1 MNTILPATPADLD
14 TLVHMSRK
22 IFHDSFDHLN
32 TPENMQ
38 EYMDRAF
45 NPQQLLSELNNPL
58 SEFYFIRADDVI
70 AGFIKLNRGPA
81 QSDIY
86 DDTSLEIERI
96 YVDKQFQGHGL
107 GAKLIAKAKERAL
120 ALQLHAIWLGV
131 WEKNPDAIR
140 FYERHGFVRFGSHPF
155 RMGDEVQ
162 TDVLMRCENV
172 RGVRT

>member
-1 MNTILPATPADLD
+1 MNSIHPATPTDLD
-14 TLVHMSRK
+14 TLVRMSRK
-22 IFHDSFDHLN
+22 IFHDSFAYLN

-45 NPQQLLSELNNPL
+45 NPQQLLSELKNPM
-58 SEFYFIRADDVI
+58 SEFYFIRADDDI

-81 QSDIY
+81 QSDIH

-120 ALQLHAIWLGV
+120 ALELNAIWLGV

-140 FYERHGFVRFGSHPF
+140 FYKRHGFEIVGSHPF

-162 TDVLMRCENV
+162 TDVLMQCKTV
-172 RGVRT
+172 RQ

>member
-1 MNTILPATPADLD
+1 MNSILPTSPAELE
-14 TLVHMSRK
+14 TLVRMSRK
-22 IFHDSFDHLN
+22 IFHDSFAHLN
-32 TPENMQ
+32 TPDNMR

-58 SEFYFIRADDVI
+58 SEFYFIREDGVI

-81 QSDIY
+81 QSDIH

-96 YVDKQFQGHGL
+96 YVDKEFQGHGL
-107 GAKLIAKAKERAL
+107 GAELIAKAKERAF
-120 ALQLHAIWLGV
+120 ALELNAIWLGV

-155 RMGDEVQ
+155 RMGDEIQ
-162 TDVLMRCENV
+162 TDVLMKCKTV
-172 RGVRT
+172 RQ